1 MHQCPSWIE
10 SQLKSLFSRRL
21 KSKNLI
27 RSSRT
32 HSPDH
37 RVVLV
42 AAVKADLVALVE
54 MVADKAD
61 LVALA
66 VTVADKVALGQRL
79 QPLQKCKPR
88 S

>member
-1 MHQCPSWIE
+1 
-10 SQLKSLFSRRL
+10 
-21 KSKNLI
+21 
-27 RSSRT
+27 
-32 HSPDH
+32 
-37 RVVLV
+37 VVLV

-79 QPLQKCKPR
+79 HPLQKCKPR